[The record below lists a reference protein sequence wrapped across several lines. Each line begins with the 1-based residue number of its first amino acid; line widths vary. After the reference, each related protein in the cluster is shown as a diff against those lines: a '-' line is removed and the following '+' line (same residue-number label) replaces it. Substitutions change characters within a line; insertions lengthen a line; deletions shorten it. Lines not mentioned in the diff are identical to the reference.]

1 MTTNTCM
8 SVFNKYTDSE
18 KNVIF
23 KKHEIENVFW
33 DDSKGVNLNKGY
45 ENADDVNIFIPK
57 DKNDMSG
64 YTEPKFYIGLN
75 NTWTLNNG
83 DFIVKGQTFE
93 NQVSSIKELK
103 EKYNDVFT
111 ITLVDDK
118 DFGSKNMHHFEI
130 RGK

>member
-23 KKHEIENVFW
+23 KKYEIENVFW

-45 ENADDVNIFIPK
+45 ENADDVNVYIPK

-64 YTEPKFYIGLN
+64 YTESKFYIGLN
-75 NTWTLNNG
+75 NTWTLRNG

-118 DFGSKNMHHFEI
+118 DFGSKNMQHFEI

>member
-23 KKHEIENVFW
+23 KKYEIENVFW
-33 DDSKGVNLNKGY
+33 DDSKGVNLSLGY
-45 ENADDVNIFIPK
+45 ENADEVNVFIPK
-57 DKNDMSG
+57 NENDMSS
-64 YTEPKFYIGLN
+64 YVEPKYYIGLN
-75 NTWTLNNG
+75 DTWTLNNG

-103 EKYNDVFT
+103 EKYNNVFT
-111 ITLVDDK
+111 VTLVDDK
-118 DFGSKNMHHFEI
+118 DFGSKSMRHFEI

>member
-8 SVFNKYTDSE
+8 SVFNKYTDSK

-23 KKHEIENVFW
+23 KKYEIENVFW

-64 YTEPKFYIGLN
+64 YTESKFYIGLN
-75 NTWTLNNG
+75 NTWTLRNG

>member
-45 ENADDVNIFIPK
+45 ENADDVNVYIPK

-64 YTEPKFYIGLN
+64 YTESKFYIGLN
-75 NTWTLNNG
+75 DTWTLRNG

>member
-45 ENADDVNIFIPK
+45 ENADDVNVYIPK

-64 YTEPKFYIGLN
+64 YIESKFYIGLN
-75 NTWTLNNG
+75 NTWTLRNG

>member
-1 MTTNTCM
+1 MTTNAKM
-8 SVFNKYTDSE
+8 SVYNKHTTQE

-23 KKHEIENVFW
+23 KKHLIDNVFW
-33 DDSKGVNLNKGY
+33 DDSKGINLKMGY

-57 DKNDMSG
+57 SQNDMNG
-64 YTEPKFYIGLN
+64 YVEPKKYKGLID
-75 NTWTLNNG
+75 TWTLNNG

-118 DFGSKNMHHFEI
+118 DFGSINMQHFEI

>member
-45 ENADDVNIFIPK
+45 ENADDVNVYIPK
-57 DKNDMSG
+57 EQNDMSG

-75 NTWTLNNG
+75 DTWTLRNS

-118 DFGSKNMHHFEI
+118 DFGSINMKHFEI

>member
-1 MTTNTCM
+1 MTTNTCL
-8 SVFNKYTDSE
+8 SVFNKCTDSE

-33 DDSKGVNLNKGY
+33 DDSKGVNLNLGN
-45 ENADDVNIFIPK
+45 ENADDVNVFIPK
-57 DKNDMSG
+57 SQNNMSG
-64 YTEPKFYIGLN
+64 YIEPKFYIGLN
-75 NTWTLNNG
+75 DTWTLNNG

-93 NQVSSIKELK
+93 NEVSNIKELK
-103 EKYNDVFT
+103 EKYNDVFI

>member
-45 ENADDVNIFIPK
+45 ENADDVNVYIPK

-64 YTEPKFYIGLN
+64 YTESKFYIGLN
-75 NTWTLNNG
+75 NTWTLRNG

>member
-45 ENADDVNIFIPK
+45 ENADDVNVYIPK

-75 NTWTLNNG
+75 DTWTLNNG

>member
-75 NTWTLNNG
+75 DTWTLNNG

>member
-1 MTTNTCM
+1 MTTNTSM
-8 SVFNKYTDSE
+8 SVYNKYTDSE

-45 ENADDVNIFIPK
+45 ENADDVNVYIPK
-57 DKNDMSG
+57 EQNDMSG

-75 NTWTLNNG
+75 DTWTLRNS